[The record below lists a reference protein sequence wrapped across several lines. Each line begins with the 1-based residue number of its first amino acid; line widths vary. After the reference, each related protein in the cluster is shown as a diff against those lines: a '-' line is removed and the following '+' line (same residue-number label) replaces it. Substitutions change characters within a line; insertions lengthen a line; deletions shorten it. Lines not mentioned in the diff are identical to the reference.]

1 MVSAAVTTPAVTT
14 PAAAS
19 LAPTTGRPRRPRA
32 LLRRLTLTGICVA
45 LATAASTL
53 AGVGSASAAG
63 LCDLLGP
70 VSRTACGIAGG
81 AVESAG
87 GAVVGGTFDKIVNNL
102 LSGYQTMIE
111 WALAWWIKLPT
122 PRFDADSGLMSD
134 LHEHTL
140 QLQLFGMTFS
150 MIFFGLR
157 MITDRKRSLADDAEE
172 GFKIVL
178 RAGLATSAIPMMLT
192 LGGVLT
198 DNLSNWLISEAIG
211 ADRRGD
217 MIRNFLKLNVLTG
230 SNIGTTAIG
239 LFALV
244 GFLGALLQLI
254 LLVVRQCMLVLVVG
268 VLPIAASFS
277 GTGPG
282 SQSYQRLVTWS
293 VAFLLF
299 KPVGALVYFIAFRG
313 ASQNANTNAQQVL
326 LGMVLMGMVAFVLPS
341 LLRLIAPAV
350 SSQGSGG
357 SGAQAAGMAVG
368 AAVTAGTMAAT
379 AGAGGAGAA
388 GAAGGSGGMSSMA
401 SRSGSAPAGS
411 MTSASSPPPAAPQS
425 GGGAAGAQPALS
437 GGDPG
442 RTTSSSSGG
451 GPTSA
456 SGGGMQAAENAGAA
470 LGSATSVLE
479 REVDTAAGAGDDMG
493 PPPPTQSGYGEHHM
507 PH

>member
-1 MVSAAVTTPAVTT
+1 MVSTTTATLVTAPPA
-14 PAAAS
+14 PS
-19 LAPTTGRPRRPRA
+19 TGQPKRRHRRTRT
-32 LLRRLTLTGICVA
+32 LLRRVTLAGICVA

-87 GAVVGGTFDKIVNNL
+87 GAVVGGTFDKIVNSL

-122 PRFDADSGLMSD
+122 PRFDANSGLMSD
-134 LHEHTL
+134 LREYTL

-198 DNLSNWLISEAIG
+198 DNLSNWLISAAIG
-211 ADRRGD
+211 ADHRGD

-299 KPVGALVYFIAFRG
+299 KPLGALVYFIAFRG

-357 SGAQAAGMAVG
+357 SGAQATGMAVG

-388 GAAGGSGGMSSMA
+388 GAAGGPGGMSSMA
-401 SRSGSAPAGS
+401 SRSGSAPTGS
-411 MTSASSPPPAAPQS
+411 MTSASSPPASPPS
-425 GGGAAGAQPALS
+425 GGGGAGAQPALS

-442 RTTSSSSGG
+442 RTTSSSSSG

-470 LGSATSVLE
+470 LGTATSVLE